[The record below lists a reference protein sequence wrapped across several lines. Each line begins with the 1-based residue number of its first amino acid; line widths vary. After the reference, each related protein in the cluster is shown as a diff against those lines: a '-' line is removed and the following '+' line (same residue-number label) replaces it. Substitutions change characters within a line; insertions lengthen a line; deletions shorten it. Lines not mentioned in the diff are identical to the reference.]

1 MRGMT
6 ISPVSRVPLSLDVA
20 QRLRAAIL
28 DGTFPADTEL
38 PTETELAQSF
48 GVGRSTIREAL
59 RVLQAHGLISGA
71 DTVSTARPRVT
82 HERTAGAAGLALS
95 TALQVGAIPLGDLVA
110 LRTLLEA
117 EAIRQTTSVPDA
129 ARSCLV
135 TMAAAVENADIHTF
149 HAADVDFHGQLAY
162 AGGNQALGFVIGVL
176 RDCIAGYLLDA
187 LAAVADRGTV
197 LARLLA
203 EHQAIVDALDAGE
216 TDLAAELVVAHV
228 RGFYEPKTP

>member
-1 MRGMT
+1 MT
-6 ISPVSRVPLSLDVA
+6 ISPVSRMPLSLDVA
-20 QRLRAAIL
+20 QRLRTAIL
-28 DGTFPADTEL
+28 DGTFAADAEL

-95 TALQVGAIPLGDLVA
+95 TALQVGAIPLADLVA
-110 LRTLLEA
+110 LRVLLEA
-117 EAIRQTTSVPDA
+117 EAIRQNTSVPDT
-129 ARSCLV
+129 ARSCLA

-149 HAADVDFHGQLAY
+149 HAADVDFHVQLAY
-162 AGGNQALGFVIGVL
+162 AGGNRALGFVIGVL

-187 LAAVADRGTV
+187 LAAVADPGAV

-203 EHQAIVDALDAGE
+203 EHQGIVDALDAGE
-216 TDLAAELVVAHV
+216 TDRAAELAVHHIS
-228 RGFYEPKTP
+228 GFYTPETP

>member
-1 MRGMT
+1 MT
-6 ISPVSRVPLSLDVA
+6 LSPVSRIPLSLEVA

-28 DGTFPADTEL
+28 DGTFPAGTEL

-48 GVGRSTIREAL
+48 GVGRSTVREAL

-82 HERTAGAAGLALS
+82 HERAAGAAGLALS

-110 LRTLLEA
+110 LRVLLEA
-117 EAIRQTTSVPDA
+117 EAIRQITAVPDA
-129 ARSCLV
+129 ARSCLA
-135 TMAAAVENADIHTF
+135 TMAAAVECTDIRAF
-149 HAADVDFHGQLAY
+149 HAADVEFHVQLAY

-187 LAAVADRGTV
+187 LTAQPDRGTV

-203 EHQAIVDALDAGE
+203 EHRAIVDALDAGE
-216 TDLAAELVVAHV
+216 TDRAAELIVGHI
-228 RGFYEPKTP
+228 RGFYEPETP